1 MGYLCLCAGRKACRS
16 QTNQTDF
23 PKTGNIVLWRGGVSA
38 GINQFLQPED
48 ERWDGSDTH
57 LALVLVSP
65 GWQPHPQCCGRDSG
79 AHLANLSHRLG
90 LDDAAEE
97 LEAELIQ
104 LEDGQVADH

>member
-1 MGYLCLCAGRKACRS
+1 M
-16 QTNQTDF
+16 
-23 PKTGNIVLWRGGVSA
+23 SA

-48 ERWDGSDTH
+48 ERWDRSDTH

-65 GWQPHPQCCGRDSG
+65 GWQPHPQYSGGDSG
-79 AHLANLSHRLG
+79 AHLANLTHRLG

-104 LEDGQVADH
+104 LEGGQVADH